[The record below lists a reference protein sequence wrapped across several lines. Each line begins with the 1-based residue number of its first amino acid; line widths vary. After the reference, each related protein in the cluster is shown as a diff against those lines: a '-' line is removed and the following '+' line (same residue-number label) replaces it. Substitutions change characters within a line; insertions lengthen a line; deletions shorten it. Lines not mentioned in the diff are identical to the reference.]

1 MLKCSYI
8 ILIFNNE
15 NNIQKLVK
23 SLENIVGSFRREFI
37 FVDDGSTDNS
47 LKILKQSIATLPKTT
62 IILQQNIGPAL
73 SLNKAI
79 NLVDGDYVHFVQGSE
94 ILQPE
99 STIKLIN
106 SCETMAASV
115 AIGRSCTS
123 FSEIKSSNRLSNIQ
137 VIPCPIKEIL
147 EYNPQTSRN
156 VGLSAS
162 LVRLKLLEQVNG
174 ADDLVY
180 NCNMSLSL
188 RCAQYSKF
196 AFINEGISITEN
208 ITKSEAQSLFEAYN
222 NLRAILN
229 FVQTN
234 PEFCQSYK
242 SSLLLALSYE
252 LKSIQA
258 KCNYYWKYL
267 LSKCSNNISLE
278 QIINYYEQELAKLL

>member
-1 MLKCSYI
+1 MLKCSYVV
-8 ILIFNNE
+8 LIFNNE
-15 NNIQKLVK
+15 NNIQKLVH
-23 SLENIVGSFRREFI
+23 SLQSIVGNFRREFI
-37 FVDDGSTDNS
+37 FIDDGSTDNS

-62 IILQQNIGPAL
+62 IISQQNIGPAL

-79 NLVDGDYVHFVQGSE
+79 NLVDGDYVHFVQGFE

-106 SCETMAASV
+106 CCETMTASV
-115 AIGRSCTS
+115 AIGRSSTS
-123 FSEIKSSNRLSNIQ
+123 FSETKSSNRPSYIQ
-137 VIPCPIKEIL
+137 VRTCPIKEIL
-147 EYNPQTSRN
+147 EHSPQASRN

-162 LVRLKLLEQVNG
+162 LVRLKLLEQING

-196 AFINEGISITEN
+196 AFIDEVISITEN
-208 ITKSEAQSLFEAYN
+208 ITKSEAQLMFETYN

-242 SSLLLALSYE
+242 SSLLLALSNE
-252 LKSIQA
+252 LKTIQA
-258 KCNYYWKYL
+258 KCSYYLKYL
-267 LSKCSNNISLE
+267 LSKWFNNANLE